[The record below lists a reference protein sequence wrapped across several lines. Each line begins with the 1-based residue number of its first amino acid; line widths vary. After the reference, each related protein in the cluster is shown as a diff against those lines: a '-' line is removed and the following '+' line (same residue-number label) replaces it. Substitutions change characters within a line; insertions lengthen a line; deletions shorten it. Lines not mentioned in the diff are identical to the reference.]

1 MPVGTGRGNPNVDPH
16 ENPYPLGGY
25 GFLAGPGPGTA
36 KIPGGYPCSS
46 LLTITT
52 LFFKF
57 MVQGQFVSE
66 AFQWII
72 VHMGATMAPQDIA
85 MYTDVSMHKVRD
97 ILSHFNKTGEV
108 KGSKGSKPQ
117 LHCSLCDYDI
127 QVSSL

>member
-1 MPVGTGRGNPNVDPH
+1 
-16 ENPYPLGGY
+16 
-25 GFLAGPGPGTA
+25 
-36 KIPGGYPCSS
+36 
-46 LLTITT
+46 
-52 LFFKF
+52 

-66 AFQWII
+66 AVQWII

-117 LHCSLCDYDI
+117 LHRSLCDYEI